1 MQEIVTQVIE
11 LRSQRTVNQ
20 HRDQNRSESL
30 PCLGWRDIQKKQ
42 GCSTPHRLRLPRD
55 SQNHNRNVK
64 KCWCNGEDADAC
76 GDPSGR
82 ERAGEVSNSL
92 ASPFLPPSLQS
103 PTTNVSLWLN
113 PAVRQLLGVSEKR
126 RLLSDVEQTRK
137 MAKNGS

>member
-1 MQEIVTQVIE
+1 MQETVTQVIE
-11 LRSQRTVNQ
+11 LRSQRTVNR

-30 PCLGWRDIQKKQ
+30 LCLGWRDIQKKQ
-42 GCSTPHRLRLPRD
+42 GCSTSHRLRLPRD
-55 SQNHNRNVK
+55 SQNHSRNVK
-64 KCWCNGEDADAC
+64 KCWSNGEDADAC

-82 ERAGEVSNSL
+82 KKAEVSNAL

-113 PAVRQLLGVSEKR
+113 PAGRQLLGVSEKR